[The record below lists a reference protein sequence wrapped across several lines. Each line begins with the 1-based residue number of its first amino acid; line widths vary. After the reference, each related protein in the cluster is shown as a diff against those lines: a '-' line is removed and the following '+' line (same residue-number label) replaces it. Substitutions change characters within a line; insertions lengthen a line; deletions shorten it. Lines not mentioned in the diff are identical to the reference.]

1 MKRNR
6 KFAVAMMVSA
16 TWFGFANAPA
26 DAQTTAPGP
35 YYATPSWD
43 QQLPGT
49 TRFVVLSNWVDFD
62 FPSGGAA
69 VLDRETGLVWQR
81 KVGRFE
87 SWQFALAD
95 CFDATTGNRFGWR
108 LPANYEA
115 ATLFEASTSAIPAG
129 HPFIGVPSAPTQIWT
144 RTPADGSPD
153 RRYVVLLQPGGG
165 ITLHFAA
172 LDSTLGYQWCVRG
185 PGLQ

>member
-1 MKRNR
+1 
-6 KFAVAMMVSA
+6 
-16 TWFGFANAPA
+16 
-26 DAQTTAPGP
+26 
-35 YYATPSWD
+35 
-43 QQLPGT
+43 
-49 TRFVVLSNWVDFD
+49 LSNWVDFD

-115 ATLFEASTSAIPAG
+115 ATLFEASTSAIPQD
-129 HPFIGVPSAPTQIWT
+129 ILLSEY
-144 RTPADGSPD
+144 
-153 RRYVVLLQPGGG
+153 RRHRLRSGRGRLPMVRPIDVMSS
-165 ITLHFAA
+165 FFNRAA
-172 LDSTLGYQWCVRG
+172 A
-185 PGLQ
+185 